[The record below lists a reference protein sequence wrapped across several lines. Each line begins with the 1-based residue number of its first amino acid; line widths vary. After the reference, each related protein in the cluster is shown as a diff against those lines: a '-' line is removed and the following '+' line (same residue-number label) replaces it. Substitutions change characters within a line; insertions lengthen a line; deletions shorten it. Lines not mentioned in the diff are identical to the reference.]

1 MCSCVCVYVSVFVCF
16 VCDLWCDGVWFVLFV
31 FAVVCAC
38 VLLLINGCVLVC
50 EVLCDAVYCVFVFVF

>member
-1 MCSCVCVYVSVFVCF
+1 MCSYVCVSVSVIVCF
-16 VCDLWCDGVWFVLFV
+16 
-31 FAVVCAC
+31 VCAC